1 MRSSVPPR
9 SSPSQENRWHRL
21 KGRRLADTGGRH
33 LLDDEQARRSRTT
46 DAPTPATE
54 PAHAI
59 ARPEVHDE
67 RCRLRTFSSTR
78 PSAEV
83 PISRTIPVVL
93 TRTFSIGFSR
103 VERRAAV
110 ASKGMFGVGVGV
122 VASATL
128 APGSRKVM
136 RTGPLRCSQTHDERS
151 REHSLLSLSSGAL

>member
-9 SSPSQENRWHRL
+9 SSPSQENRRHRL

-83 PISRTIPVVL
+83 PI
-93 TRTFSIGFSR
+93 
-103 VERRAAV
+103 
-110 ASKGMFGVGVGV
+110 ASGLGSVG
-122 VASATL
+122 
-128 APGSRKVM
+128 PGSISSGLG
-136 RTGPLRCSQTHDERS
+136 TAGSAGPLFTWRAR
-151 REHSLLSLSSGAL
+151 LGFAAIA

>member
-67 RCRLRTFSSTR
+67 RCRLRTFSSTW

-83 PISRTIPVVL
+83 P
-93 TRTFSIGFSR
+93 
-103 VERRAAV
+103 
-110 ASKGMFGVGVGV
+110 
-122 VASATL
+122 
-128 APGSRKVM
+128 
-136 RTGPLRCSQTHDERS
+136 
-151 REHSLLSLSSGAL
+151 LSSGLEGSTAMMFWAAREPSSETSPARARLWT